1 MRTICGRGRVAAVY
15 VGVSLVLAGPTVG
28 AAQATVPTGEMVRIH
43 TLPQTVEWGGDTA
56 KFSAD
61 LTIGPDG
68 QAIGPVVILILG
80 PAGQDESLS
89 LLAEQGRA
97 EVDRNG
103 AFLSAEVTGSVL
115 DADGRPSGETFRAS
129 VTPSAGDPTDSPDC
143 LTFDFDSANFS
154 GRVEASSAVRVYTFT
169 QGWPTR

>member
-1 MRTICGRGRVAAVY
+1 MSTICGRGRLAAMC
-15 VGVSLVLAGPTVG
+15 VGVSLALAGPTVG
-28 AAQATVPTGEMVRIH
+28 AAQATVPSGEMVRIH
-43 TLPQTVEWGGDTA
+43 ALPQTVEWGGGTA
-56 KFSAD
+56 EFSAD

-89 LLAEQGRA
+89 LVAEEGRA
-97 EVDRNG
+97 ELDSTG

-115 DADGRPSGETFRAS
+115 DADGRPSGETFRAR
-129 VTPSAGDPTDSPDC
+129 VTPSAGDPSDSPDC
-143 LTFDFDSANFS
+143 LIFDIDGPLFS
-154 GRVEASSAVRVYTFT
+154 GRVEASSEVSVYTFT

>member
-1 MRTICGRGRVAAVY
+1 MRTICGRGRVAAMC
-15 VGVSLVLAGPTVG
+15 VGVSLALAGPSVG
-28 AAQATVPTGEMVRIH
+28 AAQATLPRGEMVRIH
-43 TLPQTVEWGGDTA
+43 ALPQTVEWGGGSA
-56 KFSAD
+56 EFSAD

-89 LLAEQGRA
+89 LLAGEGRA
-97 EVDRNG
+97 EVDPTG
-103 AFLSAEVTGSVL
+103 ALVSAEVTGSVL

-129 VTPSAGDPTDSPDC
+129 VTPSAGDPSESPDC
-143 LTFDFDSANFS
+143 LFFDIDGPAFS